1 MRDALG
7 VQLNDVDVG
16 VLALANLGASLALHS
31 VVAGCTHEGEG
42 VQFAVLE
49 ACTDCFG
56 VHLTPDDAVQ
66 DRLLAPPLVVLD
78 QGENL
83 LGGVPLAD
91 LEGTCPVLV
100 EGLVNEAFVEEVDVF
115 QCGVDCEGAQTL
127 GGVIR
132 SLHGDLDVEVV
143 AVHSLD
149 ALNLL
154 PHGVVGDVVGVVG
167 GCAVDLPHG
176 ANSVHVHGGAVVEG
190 SLGVDLEGR
199 GLHAIDGLGLV
210 LGAELG
216 VEGAFAF
223 GAHGVEAHHGGNVAG
238 CQCVQVAGGVA
249 ALGLQVEVRA
259 QGGSREGQGAALL
272 EGGTVLL
279 VDLKVLQNIFSVVS
293 GATANLFLR
302 AAAGS
307 Q

>member
-1 MRDALG
+1 M
-7 VQLNDVDVG
+7 
-16 VLALANLGASLALHS
+16 
-31 VVAGCTHEGEG
+31 
-42 VQFAVLE
+42 
-49 ACTDCFG
+49 
-56 VHLTPDDAVQ
+56 
-66 DRLLAPPLVVLD
+66 
-78 QGENL
+78 
-83 LGGVPLAD
+83 
-91 LEGTCPVLV
+91 
-100 EGLVNEAFVEEVDVF
+100 
-115 QCGVDCEGAQTL
+115 
-127 GGVIR
+127 
-132 SLHGDLDVEVV
+132 
-143 AVHSLD
+143 
-149 ALNLL
+149 
-154 PHGVVGDVVGVVG
+154 
-167 GCAVDLPHG
+167 
-176 ANSVHVHGGAVVEG
+176 GGAVVEG

-223 GAHGVEAHHGGNVAG
+223 GAHGVAHHGGNVAG

-249 ALGLQVEVRA
+249 ALGLQVEVGA
-259 QGGSREGQGAALL
+259 QGGSREGQGATPL

>member
-1 MRDALG
+1 M
-7 VQLNDVDVG
+7 
-16 VLALANLGASLALHS
+16 
-31 VVAGCTHEGEG
+31 
-42 VQFAVLE
+42 
-49 ACTDCFG
+49 
-56 VHLTPDDAVQ
+56 
-66 DRLLAPPLVVLD
+66 
-78 QGENL
+78 
-83 LGGVPLAD
+83 
-91 LEGTCPVLV
+91 
-100 EGLVNEAFVEEVDVF
+100 
-115 QCGVDCEGAQTL
+115 
-127 GGVIR
+127 
-132 SLHGDLDVEVV
+132 EVV

-176 ANSVHVHGGAVVEG
+176 ANSVHVHGGAVIED

-216 VEGAFAF
+216 VEGTFAF
-223 GAHGVEAHHGGNVAG
+223 GAHGVETHDCGDVAG

-279 VDLKVLQNIFSVVS
+279 VDLKVLQNIFSIVS

-307 Q
+307 QQTNSAEGNGAGQEGTARDRHALHGISPRVFAVLWRQYANGA

>member
-1 MRDALG
+1 M
-7 VQLNDVDVG
+7 
-16 VLALANLGASLALHS
+16 
-31 VVAGCTHEGEG
+31 
-42 VQFAVLE
+42 
-49 ACTDCFG
+49 
-56 VHLTPDDAVQ
+56 
-66 DRLLAPPLVVLD
+66 
-78 QGENL
+78 
-83 LGGVPLAD
+83 
-91 LEGTCPVLV
+91 
-100 EGLVNEAFVEEVDVF
+100 
-115 QCGVDCEGAQTL
+115 
-127 GGVIR
+127 
-132 SLHGDLDVEVV
+132 
-143 AVHSLD
+143 
-149 ALNLL
+149 
-154 PHGVVGDVVGVVG
+154 
-167 GCAVDLPHG
+167 
-176 ANSVHVHGGAVVEG
+176 GGAVVEG

-216 VEGAFAF
+216 VEGTFAV

-259 QGGSREGQGAALL
+259 QGGSRESQGAALL

-293 GATANLFLR
+293 GTTANLFLR